1 MSDQAAFAG
10 NPYHPGGPEVPRA
23 GGPAAP
29 VELEYQQL
37 TRARRGGGW
46 WSVLAVVAA
55 VGGFILAQV
64 VVTVGF
70 VVWFLVTGED
80 LEPAVEGLV
89 ALDELQPRSLLFLLL
104 GISMSI
110 PFMIGFHAA
119 ITGLRPRWLVSVAGR
134 IRWVWLLVTMGL
146 ALVTLV
152 VNIVLSALLPVAA
165 AAETSA
171 EANDF
176 TQQSLQFLIVI
187 VLFVPFQA
195 AAEEYVFRGLMMQ
208 GFGSLSVRVWVSRVV
223 SVVVPALI
231 FAMFHGSQSVPIF
244 LDRFAFGAVAGVL
257 AILTGGIEAGI
268 GYHVVNNW
276 LAFGL
281 ALFFGDLGS
290 SLDPQGGNGWNVVVT
305 VVSSATFVALAFGAS
320 RLLRLQTTASTT
332 VLAPAQARV

>member
-23 GGPAAP
+23 ATGSEP

-64 VVTVGF
+64 VVLIGF

-80 LEPAVEGLV
+80 LESAIDSLV
-89 ALDELQPRSLLFLLL
+89 TVDDLQPRTLLFLLL
-104 GISMSI
+104 GISLSI

-134 IRWVWLLVTMGL
+134 IRWVWLLVSMGL

-152 VNIVLSALLPVAA
+152 VNIALSALLPVAA
-165 AAETSA
+165 VADTSTGV
-171 EANDF
+171 NDF

-187 VLFVPFQA
+187 VLLVPFQA

-208 GFGSLSVRVWVSRVV
+208 GFGSVTAHLWISRVV
-223 SVVVPALI
+223 SVVVPAFV
-231 FAMFHGSQSVPIF
+231 FALFHGAQSAPIF
-244 LDRFAFGAVAGVL
+244 LDRFAFGVVAGVL
-257 AILTGGIEAGI
+257 AIVTGGIEAGI

-276 LAFGL
+276 LAFSL
-281 ALFFGDLGS
+281 ALFVGDLND
-290 SLDPQGGNGWNVVVT
+290 SLDPEGGNGWNIVVT
-305 VVSSATFVALAFGAS
+305 ILSSTIFLALAYGAS
-320 RLLRLQTTASTT
+320 RLMKLQTTASTT